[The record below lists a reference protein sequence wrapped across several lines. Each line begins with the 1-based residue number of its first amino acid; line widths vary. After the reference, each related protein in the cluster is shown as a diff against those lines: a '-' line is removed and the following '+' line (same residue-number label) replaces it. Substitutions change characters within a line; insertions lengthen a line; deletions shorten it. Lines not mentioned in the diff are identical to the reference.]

1 MDGPTLFVRR
11 HFNDQF
17 LHFKVNVNI
26 VDIASVGGVVAAVS
40 DTGRLYNMTI
50 FGGSPVFKDITHT
63 FSKKF
68 AKMKSVSV
76 WRSEGRRCF
85 VDLMKPF
92 FAACFVEYRYIAGSS
107 CYSYFLAQ
115 CDVHSHYV
123 VVNVSVTFTI
133 KVHVG

>member
-1 MDGPTLFVRR
+1 MKFVSDSPIEGLPSNIKLLVVDGPTLFVRR

-92 FAACFVEYRYIAGSS
+92 FCSLFCRIQIY
-107 CYSYFLAQ
+107 CWFFLL
-115 CDVHSHYV
+115 
-123 VVNVSVTFTI
+123 
-133 KVHVG
+133 